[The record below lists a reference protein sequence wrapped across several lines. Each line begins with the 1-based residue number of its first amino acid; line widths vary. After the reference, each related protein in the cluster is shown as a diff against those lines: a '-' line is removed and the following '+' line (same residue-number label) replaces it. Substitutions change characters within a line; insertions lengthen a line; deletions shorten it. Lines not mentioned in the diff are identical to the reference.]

1 MSESTLVK
9 IPHSWKPHVVA
20 NLFFSQTLMTEIAET
35 LERRRSNR
43 NSYSSIGRPQSVS
56 FDDDV
61 FVPNDISSSRGSVY
75 SNGSGNRFR
84 GTVHSAPMPDTD
96 VLESNRKVLNN
107 SIKSNGSVSSDGYLF
122 YYGRDRNSLK
132 SIDIQ
137 DLDKNQIYATV
148 NK

>member
-1 MSESTLVK
+1 
-9 IPHSWKPHVVA
+9 
-20 NLFFSQTLMTEIAET
+20 MTEIAET

-96 VLESNRKVLNN
+96 VLESKRKVLNN